1 MVIGDAQHVQT
12 LWHAT
17 DKPSAVTAAGDKNA
31 STSTSTYRSRDEVQ
45 SPPPEM
51 SLVAFKGDFCFAFMF
66 SNFVWRVYSEPWLG
80 LAASGKLGSLSLNAA
95 QALAETNFGRSNS
108 KMDIQLHGLTLYGQ
122 CLKSMAASL
131 TSSEEQARHERRELL
146 VPIML
151 LLMQSVS

>member
-1 MVIGDAQHVQT
+1 MVISDAQLVQT

-17 DKPSAVTAAGDKNA
+17 DKPSTD
-31 STSTSTYRSRDEVQ
+31 TSSNSHRSRDQVQ

-66 SNFVWRVYSEPWLG
+66 SNFIWRVYSEPWLG

-108 KMDIQLHGLTLYGQ
+108 KMDIQLHGLTLYGK

-131 TSSEEQARHERRELL
+131 TSSEEQAYHERRELL